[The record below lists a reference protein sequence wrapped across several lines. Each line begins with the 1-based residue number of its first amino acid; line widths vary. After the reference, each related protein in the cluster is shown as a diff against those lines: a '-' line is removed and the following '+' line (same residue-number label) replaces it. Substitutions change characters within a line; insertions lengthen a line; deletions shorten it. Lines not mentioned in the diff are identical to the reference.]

1 MYVFSNGGWM
11 GTRYREI
18 EVEGKPF
25 EMGRQLGEAAR
36 DEIRGFVDVAIKR
49 VRTARPGAIESA
61 SQERF
66 LHNPG

>member
-1 MYVFSNGGWM
+1 V
-11 GTRYREI
+11 
-18 EVEGKPF
+18 
-25 EMGRQLGEAAR
+25 AAR
-36 DEIRGFVDVAIKR
+36 LLMLAGEKADVAIKR